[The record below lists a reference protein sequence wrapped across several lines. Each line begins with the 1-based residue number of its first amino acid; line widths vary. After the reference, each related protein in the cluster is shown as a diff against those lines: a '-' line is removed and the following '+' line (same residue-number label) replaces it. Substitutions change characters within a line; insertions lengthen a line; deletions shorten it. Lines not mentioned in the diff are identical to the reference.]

1 MFKKLTYRL
10 ISPIYDTLISS
21 IEAERKRAIDLF
33 RFRHGERLLI
43 VGVGTG
49 ADLQFLPSDIE
60 IEGID
65 DSPEMLKKA
74 MKMAEKLKMDN
85 VKLRIMDA
93 ESLNYPDNYFD
104 KVILFLILSV
114 VDNPRKAF
122 SEAVRVLKTG
132 GEMAVFDKFLKHG
145 QKPDLIRKGANI
157 ILSNFGTDINRIFED
172 IIEGQPVQVAKKVR
186 STLRGFFMIYLCRK
200 ENRRME
206 SESVFDKLT
215 NQYDAWYDSAEGRP
229 LYESELRCLRPLVE
243 ASPGPIL
250 EIGVGTGRFAMHFPG
265 VTGLDPSL
273 NALKMAE
280 KRGVKTVHGYG
291 ENLPFEDE
299 TFGCILIIVTLCFVE
314 NPIDVLR
321 ETKRVLRKGGSII
334 IGLVPKDSPWGAFY
348 EEKKRAGHPF
358 YSDARF
364 YTFKEIEN
372 MLQTAGLKISRI
384 RSTLLQRPDDSRRI
398 EEPVEG
404 NISGAGFLCMEVK
417 RGRDDQ

>member
-33 RFRHGERLLI
+33 KFNHGERLLI
-43 VGVGTG
+43 VGIGTG
-49 ADLQFLPSDIE
+49 ADLQFLPSGIE

-65 DSPEMLKKA
+65 DSPEMLKRA
-74 MKMAEKLKMDN
+74 MKKAERLKMDN

-93 ESLNYPDNYFD
+93 ESLNYLDNYFD
-104 KVILFLILSV
+104 KVTLFLILSV

-132 GEMAVFDKFLKHG
+132 GEIAVFDKFLKYG

-157 ILSNFGTDINRIFED
+157 ILSNFGTDINRVFED

-186 STLRGFFMIYLCRK
+186 STLKGFFMIYLCRK

-215 NQYDAWYDSAEGRP
+215 NQYDAWYDSEEGVP
-229 LYESELRCLRPLVE
+229 LYESELKCLRPLVE
-243 ASPGPIL
+243 DSPKPIL
-250 EIGVGTGRFAMHFPG
+250 EIGVGTGRFAMHFPS
-265 VTGLDPSL
+265 VTGIDPSL

-299 TFGCILIIVTLCFVE
+299 SFGCVLIIVTLCFVE
-314 NPIDVLR
+314 NPLAVLK
-321 ETKRVLRKGGSII
+321 EAKRVVRKDGSII

-358 YSDARF
+358 YINARF
-364 YTFKEIEN
+364 YALKDIEN
-372 MLQTAGLKISRI
+372 MLQAAGLKITRI
-384 RSTLLQRPDDSRRI
+384 RSTLLQRPGDPRRI

-404 NISGAGFLCMEVK
+404 ILSGAGFLCIEVK
-417 RGRDDQ
+417 KDI